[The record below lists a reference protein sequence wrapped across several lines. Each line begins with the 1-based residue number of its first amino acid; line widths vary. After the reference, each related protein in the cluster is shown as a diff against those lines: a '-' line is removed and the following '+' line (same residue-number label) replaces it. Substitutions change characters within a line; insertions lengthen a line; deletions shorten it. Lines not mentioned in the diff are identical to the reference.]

1 MMNSKQ
7 KSDPKL
13 SKQSIVRRA
22 IELADT
28 HGFEK
33 LSMRK
38 LAASL
43 DVEAMSLYHYF
54 SNKRELV
61 AEMVDALVPVLE
73 QPDCI
78 PDWRQAMRKRAHALR
93 ETFLS
98 HPWMPHQLISGI
110 NIGPSMLAYTDA
122 TIGYLVRAGF
132 SIKMTDYAWNVIDS
146 YIYGFNL
153 QAQNFPLDPSEYQE
167 AAKQYIP
174 SIPQSQYPYM
184 YDMSMQVAEGTH
196 DGMQDFDFGLDIIL
210 SALEEMRIKDNK

>member
-1 MMNSKQ
+1 MKIKQ

-54 SNKRELV
+54 SSKKDLV
-61 AEMVDALVPVLE
+61 FGMVDSLIPVLE
-73 QPDCI
+73 APECV
-78 PDWRQAMRKRAHALR
+78 PDWQAAMRRRAHELR
-93 ETFLS
+93 NLFLA
-98 HPWMPHQLISGI
+98 HPWLPHQLISGI

-174 SIPQSQYPYM
+174 TLSQSQYPHLYAM
-184 YDMSMQVAEGTH
+184 GLKVAEGKH
-196 DGMQDFDFGLDIIL
+196 DGIPDFDFGLDIIL